1 VAPLPG
7 VPSLATLSPWKV
19 TALASIAAFVVQLD
33 GSALNVALP
42 TVGRLFGAPLSE
54 LQWIVDAYTLAY
66 SCPLLSAGAASDRF
80 GARRVF
86 GWGLG
91 MFASASTLCALAP
104 NIGWLILGRVLQGA
118 GGSIWCRPRSR

>member
-1 VAPLPG
+1 
-7 VPSLATLSPWKV
+7 
-19 TALASIAAFVVQLD
+19 
-33 GSALNVALP
+33 
-42 TVGRLFGAPLSE
+42 
-54 LQWIVDAYTLAY
+54 
-66 SCPLLSAGAASDRF
+66 
-80 GARRVF
+80 VF